1 MVHRQG
7 GCGKENAGVESET
20 VASRTFPMTGG
31 RLGMLTRQR
40 LVRSAWLG
48 VLIGLV
54 AGAGAIVFYEAI
66 EFATE
71 HLLGELAGY
80 HPPAPLGEGSL
91 ETSGPER
98 RWALPLVVALGGL
111 LSGLLVWWLA
121 PEAEGHGT
129 DAAIDAFHQKS
140 GRVRLRVVPVK
151 LLASAITIGSGGA
164 AGREGPTAQIG
175 AGFGSAIAD
184 RFHLEPA
191 ERRRALAAGMAAG
204 IGAIFRAPLG
214 GAMMAA
220 EVLYKHDFE
229 ADVILLALISSIVA
243 FTMFGAYTEYTPV
256 FGGAGDFAFTHWQEL
271 PYYAALGVACGLFG
285 ILYAR
290 GFYGTTALFERIELP
305 VWLKPALGGLIVGGI
320 GVAAPEAIH
329 VGYGWVQ
336 QSFTVDGIMEFSP
349 WLLVLLPFLRIMTT
363 SVTVGSGGSG
373 GIFGPGMVIGGL
385 VGAAY
390 WRLGHEL
397 PGFPED
403 PGPVVIIGMT
413 AMFGAIAHAPLAM
426 LLMVAEM
433 TGNLSLLGPAMIA
446 VAIATLMVG
455 DESIYRSQVGTQAD
469 SPAHRHRFSF
479 PLLTALPSG
488 RAAIPVP
495 VVAPEES
502 VSEALA
508 RMEAARSVHA
518 VIRRED
524 GTVAEMLASAAREAP
539 RDARVESL
547 ARPVPSVVQ
556 ADWPLDRALDLL
568 TEHDRRWLPVVDG
581 PGGEVVGQLDM
592 RTLLRS
598 YRRAAA
604 QQMRQLSP
612 LAEDVQTVEVRI
624 GEGAPLAHRR
634 LRDVHFPHGARIAAL
649 RRDGETFVPEGDT
662 ILLPGDVATLT
673 VLAGARSEALGLL
686 LGD

>member
-1 MVHRQG
+1 MANRPF
-7 GCGKENAGVESET
+7 S
-20 VASRTFPMTGG
+20 MTGGG

-48 VLIGLV
+48 VVIGIV
-54 AGAGAIVFYEAI
+54 AGAGAIAFYEAI
-66 EFATE
+66 EFATD
-71 HLLGELAGY
+71 HLLVAIAGY

-98 RWALPLVVALGGL
+98 LWALPLVVGLGGL
-111 LSGLLVWWLA
+111 LSGLLVFWLA

-129 DAAIDAFHQKS
+129 DAAIDAFHHKA

-151 LLASAITIGSGGA
+151 LAASAITIGSGGA

-184 RFHLEPA
+184 RFHLDPA

-243 FTMFGAYTEYTPV
+243 FTMFGAYTEYTPI
-256 FGGAGDFAFTHWQEL
+256 FGGAGDFSFSRWEEL
-271 PYYAALGVACGLFG
+271 PYYAVLGVGCGLFG
-285 ILYAR
+285 IIYAR
-290 GFYGTTALFERIELP
+290 GFYGVTALFKRVKRVP
-305 VWLKPALGGLIVGGI
+305 VWLKPAIGGVMVGSI
-320 GVAAPEAIH
+320 GMAAPEAIH

-336 QSFTVDGIMEFSP
+336 QSFTVEGLMAFSP
-349 WLLVLLPFLRIMTT
+349 WLLLSLPLLRILTT
-363 SVTVGSGGSG
+363 SLTVGSGGSG

-385 VGAAY
+385 LGAAY
-390 WRLGHEL
+390 WRIGHEL
-397 PGFPED
+397 PGFPQE

-446 VAIATLMVG
+446 VAIATLVVG
-455 DESIYRSQVGTQAD
+455 DESIYRSQVDTQAD

-488 RAAIPVP
+488 RAVIPV
-495 VVAPEES
+495 VVVPA
-502 VSEALA
+502 EATIADALGA
-508 RMEAARSVHA
+508 MEAARTPHA
-518 VIRRED
+518 VVKRAD
-524 GTVAEMLASAAREAP
+524 GTLGELDAAHAREAS
-539 RDARVESL
+539 VL
-547 ARPVPSVVQ
+547 ATVGSISRPFPALVQ

-581 PGGEVVGQLDM
+581 PGGDVLGQLDM

-624 GEGAPLAHRR
+624 AEGSPLAHRP
-634 LRDVHFPHGARIAAL
+634 LRDVHFPHGARLAAL
-649 RRDGETFVPEGDT
+649 RRDGDTFVPEGDT

-673 VLAGARSEALGLL
+673 VLADARSEALELL
-686 LGD
+686 LGETR

>member
-1 MVHRQG
+1 MAGRQFTLSS
-7 GCGKENAGVESET
+7 A
-20 VASRTFPMTGG
+20 G

-48 VLIGLV
+48 VIIGLV
-54 AGAGAIVFYEAI
+54 AGAGAIAFYEAI

-71 HLLGELAGY
+71 HLLGTLAGY

-91 ETSGPER
+91 ETSGPTR
-98 RWALPLVVALGGL
+98 LWALPLVIGLGGL
-111 LSGLLVWWLA
+111 ASGVLVYLLA

-129 DAAIDAFHQKS
+129 DAAIDAFHNKA
-140 GRVRLRVVPVK
+140 GRTRLRVVPVK
-151 LLASAITIGSGGA
+151 LLASALTIGSGGA

-175 AGFGSAIAD
+175 AGFGTAIAD
-184 RFHLEPA
+184 RFHLDPA

-243 FTMFGAYTEYTPV
+243 FSMFGAYTDYSPV
-256 FGGAGDFAFTHWQEL
+256 FGGAGAFSFTHPQEL
-271 PYYAALGVACGLFG
+271 PYYAVLGVGCGLFG
-285 ILYAR
+285 ILYSR
-290 GFYGTTALFERIELP
+290 SFYGSMALFKRLAMP
-305 VWLKPALGGLIVGGI
+305 VWLKPAVGGVLVGCI
-320 GVAAPEAIH
+320 GMAAPEAIH

-336 QSFTVDGIMEFSP
+336 QSFTVEGVMGFSP
-349 WLLVLLPFLRIMTT
+349 WLLLLLPFLRIATT
-363 SVTVGSGGSG
+363 SLTVGSGGSG

-385 VGAAY
+385 LGAAY
-390 WRLGHEL
+390 WRIGHEL
-397 PGFPED
+397 PGFPQE

-433 TGNLSLLGPAMIA
+433 TGNLSLLGPAMVA
-446 VAIATLMVG
+446 VAVATLLVG
-455 DESIYRSQVGTQAD
+455 DESIYRSQVDTQAD

-488 RAAIPVP
+488 RAAIPIP
-495 VVAPEES
+495 VFDERTTVAEGLHAMEE
-502 VSEALA
+502 A
-508 RMEAARSVHA
+508 RAVHA
-518 VIRRED
+518 VVRRES
-524 GTVAEMLASAAREAP
+524 GGFAEVTAAQARSASVLATVGSI
-539 RDARVESL
+539 
-547 ARPVPSVVQ
+547 ARPVPVVLQ
-556 ADWPLDRALDLL
+556 ADWPLDRALDLM
-568 TEHDRRWLPVVDG
+568 TEHDRRWLPVIDG
-581 PGGEVVGQLDM
+581 PGGEVIGQLDM

-612 LAEDVQTVEVRI
+612 LAEEVQTVELRI
-624 GEGAPLAHRR
+624 AEGSPLAHKQ
-634 LRDVHFPHGARIAAL
+634 LRDVDFPHGARIAAL
-649 RRDGETFVPEGDT
+649 RRDGDTFVPEGET
-662 ILLPGDVATLT
+662 ILVPGDVVTLT
-673 VLAGARSEALGLL
+673 VLAAARTEALAML
-686 LGD
+686 LGE